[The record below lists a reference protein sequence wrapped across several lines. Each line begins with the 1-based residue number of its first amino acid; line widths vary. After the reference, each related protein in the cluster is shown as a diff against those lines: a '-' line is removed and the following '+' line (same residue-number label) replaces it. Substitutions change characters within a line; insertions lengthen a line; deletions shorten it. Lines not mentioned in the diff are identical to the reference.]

1 MPNWV
6 ALLLVALAAL
16 QHSTPG
22 AAIDRA
28 LRDLATGNRS
38 PDSARIET
46 ECGVERQLTRAA
58 IFGSGAAIWN
68 DRRQGAIAPS
78 EIHALIDLF
87 VREGFAAMPA
97 SFGEDEGDKVKM
109 TCMVRFAEGSLH
121 KTVVQLA
128 GGRQSA
134 ALTRLAHAVIDRA
147 HAAAGDAPPVAPL
160 DAGLQ
165 AIGAGTLAVETLRV
179 TLRSGVAGAGSGG
192 GWIVRLDGRDLE
204 IEPDGGTR
212 AVSRLDEA
220 RVREIVRALADA
232 GVASLPVNVARDGYA
247 ELTVT
252 VLGHDHTVQAR
263 PFAGREPDAALRARF
278 EQAIGPL
285 VALRDR

>member
-109 TCMVRFAEGSLH
+109 TCMVRFAEGSLY

-128 GGRQSA
+128 GCS
-134 ALTRLAHAVIDRA
+134 LAG
-147 HAAAGDAPPVAPL
+147 AAGE
-160 DAGLQ
+160 AGR
-165 AIGAGTLAVETLRV
+165 AGVGRWGSSSTYSIL
-179 TLRSGVAGAGSGG
+179 AGA
-192 GWIVRLDGRDLE
+192 
-204 IEPDGGTR
+204 P
-212 AVSRLDEA
+212 
-220 RVREIVRALADA
+220 
-232 GVASLPVNVARDGYA
+232 
-247 ELTVT
+247 TV
-252 VLGHDHTVQAR
+252 
-263 PFAGREPDAALRARF
+263 
-278 EQAIGPL
+278 
-285 VALRDR
+285 